1 MKPLICEISKT
12 FLKTDKSMKTLLI
25 LIFIFTIGCS
35 AKKEKSIKWNDPGFT
50 VVRAIFTNGLSLGK

>member
-1 MKPLICEISKT
+1 
-12 FLKTDKSMKTLLI
+12 MKTLLI

-50 VVRAIFTNGLSLGK
+50 IVRAIFTNGLSLGK